1 MSSIFQKVA
10 ETPLRLRAEPVLL
23 RLFGTAMAFVFA
35 EELRNNSALEE
46 NSTKDRLDSS
56 KRSGWGQRLE
66 SGECTKGRV

>member
-35 EELRNNSALEE
+35 VELRYYSLARGNQYRWIVSTAASAP
-46 NSTKDRLDSS
+46 DD
-56 KRSGWGQRLE
+56 GD
-66 SGECTKGRV
+66 